1 MNTAMALQTE
11 DQLALIIA
19 AAGSSQRFGQ
29 GNKLLQDLRGL
40 PVFCHTV
47 RNFLSAIS
55 PGACLLITPAAEQ
68 STFAQQLQAH
78 LPALSARVQCLPGG
92 ATRAASVLAGL
103 QAVPESCEY
112 IAIQDAARPF
122 SSAELLL
129 RCLASARQY
138 GSGVAAHRLTDTVK
152 VVQGDHLVSHT
163 LDRRQ
168 LWGTETP
175 QVFSRALL
183 LQAYR
188 AAAAQD
194 LGATDE
200 AQLLENSGQPVH
212 LVENTCPNPKI
223 TLAGDLKFY
232 NY

>member
-1 MNTAMALQTE
+1 MNTAMGPQKE
-11 DQLALIIA
+11 DQLALLIA

-29 GNKLLQDLRGL
+29 GNKLLQDLRGM

-55 PGACLLITPAAEQ
+55 PGVCFLITPAAEQ
-68 STFAQQLQAH
+68 STFAQLLQIH

-103 QAVPESCEY
+103 QAVPESCGY

-138 GSGVAAHRLTDTVK
+138 GSGVAAHRMADTIK
-152 VVQGDHLVSHT
+152 VVREDNLVSHT

-175 QVFSRALL
+175 QVFARELL
-183 LQAYR
+183 LQAYHT
-188 AAAAQD
+188 ADQS
-194 LGATDE
+194 LSATDE
-200 AQLLENSGQPVH
+200 AQLLEHSGMPVH

-223 TLAGDLKFY
+223 TLAGDLQFY